1 MRMKMKLLTVLFMLL
16 AFGNINASGKWSVKK
31 KTLQKVEC
39 NSNELL
45 NIIDSV
51 LTKDKSCPYYSDSL
65 LLSIRIL
72 EYPDKNKTFQLIFET
87 GSASQKTTF
96 LTINPVGFF
105 KIAKHICFIY
115 YNIPK
120 SLFSSTKESYTFYY
134 KYYTPPQK
142 LKKGEVPLI
151 FPDDDSFSSWI
162 YDFEEN
168 KIKLLEVHQPCM
180 NNVSDVLMSK

>member
-1 MRMKMKLLTVLFMLL
+1 MLL
-16 AFGNINASGKWSVKK
+16 AFGNVNASGKWSIKK

-39 NSNELL
+39 NSYELL

-51 LTKDKSCPYYSDSL
+51 LTTDKSCPYYSNSL

-72 EYPDKNKTFQLIFET
+72 QYSSSNESFQLIFDT
-87 GSASQKTTF
+87 GSISQRRIF
-96 LTINPVGFF
+96 LSNKPIGFL

-120 SLFSSTKESYTFYY
+120 SLFSLTKESCTFYY
-134 KYYTPPQK
+134 KYYTPPKK

-162 YDFEEN
+162 YDFDGS
-168 KIKLLEVHQPCM
+168 KFKLLETHQPCISKVAEM
-180 NNVSDVLMSK
+180 NIEKRYHSF